1 MTVESIPLM
10 FSVVWRHMLLLGV
23 QWPGAA
29 TGHGDT
35 AQGGR
40 LWHGLAECCQVAD
53 PCHPPGRPPGAG
65 CHCTAAGRVPLAHQG
80 GCAPFFSEMG
90 GGGGGGGILGRF
102 ICLSWVSDWLDL
114 FSWVCAYVFFVCKWF
129 LFVLFFCILL
139 FVKRHKKV
147 HTFFTTV
154 MLLVTCLVCVFISVV
169 HSAPKSCCYLL
180 VLVDSDIFYGWC
192 SNSVTCWTPGSVSF
206 SLELIVLPPSVVDGC
221 SRNPLYYYYYWWVG
235 RLLPTE
241 YYRPMVSLGFIYFA
255 FATFLFPVTSVGIS
269 AWHCDFYFIFIFYM
283 VFSAHC
289 FGLIC
294 SITCCCFYMLLLFYV
309 LCLQSYD
316 DDKDDDRR

>member
-1 MTVESIPLM
+1 
-10 FSVVWRHMLLLGV
+10 
-23 QWPGAA
+23 
-29 TGHGDT
+29 
-35 AQGGR
+35 
-40 LWHGLAECCQVAD
+40 
-53 PCHPPGRPPGAG
+53 
-65 CHCTAAGRVPLAHQG
+65 
-80 GCAPFFSEMG
+80 
-90 GGGGGGGILGRF
+90 
-102 ICLSWVSDWLDL
+102 
-114 FSWVCAYVFFVCKWF
+114 
-129 LFVLFFCILL
+129 
-139 FVKRHKKV
+139 
-147 HTFFTTV
+147 

-269 AWHCDFYFIFIFYM
+269 AWHCDFFFFFFLYGIQCPLFWLDLF
-283 VFSAHC
+283 HH
-289 FGLIC
+289 
-294 SITCCCFYMLLLFYV
+294 MLLLLHVAAF
-309 LCLQSYD
+309 LCIMPRHMMMIKMMIEGSNSHPVCLVTDEPQ
-316 DDKDDDRR
+316 